1 MESPYNPWTTSGVHK
16 RKQRKVRD
24 KAVPSLHISTYWLG
38 ADNTV
43 IITKPDRDTVRSEL
57 IQMARTHG
65 KIHLIHAPHSNLPE
79 ERYALSPLKLL
90 SIPKDEAIYF
100 YVETLCQPG
109 DPDHKW
115 VVCPGERDA
124 LLLIALTHMLNSC
137 FMRSSIFQEQS
148 CGFPRDRREFFAKLG
163 GVGKI
168 ITIFILNLAPSQ
180 DSNDQNGINCS
191 ITEVGIPHAGLITKV
206 LYNLMLDDFDR
217 GFKQLYPSLSYY
229 RYLGYCYV
237 LFTLFSLQ
245 SEQQCEEEMNSIL
258 LELDL
263 DGDITTILP
272 GGGAHVTRDGRLI
285 ILSRDCG
292 LHVVEQSTFFL

>member
-79 ERYALSPLKLL
+79 EKYALSPLKLL
-90 SIPKDEAIYF
+90 SIPKDEAISF

-115 VVCPGERDA
+115 V
-124 LLLIALTHMLNSC
+124 
-137 FMRSSIFQEQS
+137 EQS
-148 CGFPRDRREFFAKLG
+148 CGFPRDRREFFAKFG

-168 ITIFILNLAPSQ
+168 RTIFILNLAPSQ
-180 DSNDQNGINCS
+180 G
-191 ITEVGIPHAGLITKV
+191 TIPHKRILRKLAPLEQSCGFPI
-206 LYNLMLDDFDR
+206 DFR
-217 GFKQLYPSLSYY
+217 EFFAKFGGVGKI
-229 RYLGYCYV
+229 R
-237 LFTLFSLQ
+237 TI
-245 SEQQCEEEMNSIL
+245 SIL
-258 LELDL
+258 NLA
-263 DGDITTILP
+263 P
-272 GGGAHVTRDGRLI
+272 
-285 ILSRDCG
+285 SQG
-292 LHVVEQSTFFL
+292 LKSTALQLVSPT

>member
-24 KAVPSLHISTYWLG
+24 KAVPSLQISTYWLG

-43 IITKPDRDTVRSEL
+43 IITKPDRDNCSFRIDSDGEDPLEKSTL
-57 IQMARTHG
+57 FMLRT
-65 KIHLIHAPHSNLPE
+65 ATCP
-79 ERYALSPLKLL
+79 
-90 SIPKDEAIYF
+90 
-100 YVETLCQPG
+100 PG

-115 VVCPGERDA
+115 VVCPGAVVWFSPD
-124 LLLIALTHMLNSC
+124 
-137 FMRSSIFQEQS
+137 
-148 CGFPRDRREFFAKLG
+148 DRREFFAKLG

-180 DSNDQNGINCS
+180 DTNDQNGINCS
-191 ITEVGIPHAGLITKV
+191 ITEVGIPHAGLFTKSPK
-206 LYNLMLDDFDR
+206 R
-217 GFKQLYPSLSYY
+217 AA
-229 RYLGYCYV
+229 
-237 LFTLFSLQ
+237 
-245 SEQQCEEEMNSIL
+245 CEEEMNSIL

-263 DGDITTILP
+263 EGDITTILP

>member
-1 MESPYNPWTTSGVHK
+1 
-16 RKQRKVRD
+16 
-24 KAVPSLHISTYWLG
+24 
-38 ADNTV
+38 
-43 IITKPDRDTVRSEL
+43 
-57 IQMARTHG
+57 MARTHG

-180 DSNDQNGINCS
+180 DTNDQNGINCS
-191 ITEVGIPHAGLITKV
+191 ITEVGIPHAG
-206 LYNLMLDDFDR
+206 
-217 GFKQLYPSLSYY
+217 
-229 RYLGYCYV
+229 
-237 LFTLFSLQ
+237 LQ

>member
-1 MESPYNPWTTSGVHK
+1 
-16 RKQRKVRD
+16 
-24 KAVPSLHISTYWLG
+24 
-38 ADNTV
+38 
-43 IITKPDRDTVRSEL
+43 
-57 IQMARTHG
+57 
-65 KIHLIHAPHSNLPE
+65 
-79 ERYALSPLKLL
+79 LSPLKLL
-90 SIPKDEAIYF
+90 SIPKDEAIFF

-124 LLLIALTHMLNSC
+124 LVLIALAHMLNSC

-168 ITIFILNLAPSQ
+168 RTIFILNLAPSQ
-180 DSNDQNGINCS
+180 GTIPHKRILRKLAPLVRDSYVISFVSSFLKIPVYDQNGINCS

-206 LYNLMLDDFDR
+206 LYNFMLDDFDR

-229 RYLGYCYV
+229 RYLADCYV
-237 LFTLFSLQ
+237 LFPLFSLQ
-245 SEQQCEEEMNSIL
+245 SEQQCKEEMNSIL

-285 ILSRDCG
+285 ILSRDCS